1 MGELRKHYFQGFLS
15 KKFHLEHDE
24 EKANQLT
31 GLIYM
36 ISGVLAP
43 LIGMLL
49 DKARHNLENRMV
61 QVSLNNL
68 FMFTLQVGRNISMV
82 LVAVF
87 LTSSSFFLLTFTSL
101 TPYLGM
107 GMMGVA
113 YSILV
118 SALWPI
124 AALMVT
130 VTL

>member
-1 MGELRKHYFQGFLS
+1 
-15 KKFHLEHDE
+15 
-24 EKANQLT
+24 
-31 GLIYM
+31 
-36 ISGVLAP
+36 
-43 LIGMLL
+43 
-49 DKARHNLENRMV
+49 
-61 QVSLNNL
+61 
-68 FMFTLQVGRNISMV
+68 MV

-130 VTL
+130 VSMQSHYQIENILKSGTRLPTWHRLRPYDSSPEPGCSTSNYGGWEGC

>member
-49 DKARHNLENRMV
+49 DKARHNVENFQNR
-61 QVSLNNL
+61 
-68 FMFTLQVGRNISMV
+68 
-82 LVAVF
+82 
-87 LTSSSFFLLTFTSL
+87 TSIFK
-101 TPYLGM
+101 
-107 GMMGVA
+107 
-113 YSILV
+113 
-118 SALWPI
+118 
-124 AALMVT
+124 
-130 VTL
+130 

>member
-1 MGELRKHYFQGFLS
+1 
-15 KKFHLEHDE
+15 
-24 EKANQLT
+24 
-31 GLIYM
+31 
-36 ISGVLAP
+36 
-43 LIGMLL
+43 
-49 DKARHNLENRMV
+49 
-61 QVSLNNL
+61 
-68 FMFTLQVGRNISMV
+68 MV

-130 VTL
+130 VSLYLLSNRKYLFIRYQTSNSAPPTAL

>member
-1 MGELRKHYFQGFLS
+1 MQGFLS

-49 DKARHNLENRMV
+49 DKERHILENF
-61 QVSLNNL
+61 QNL
-68 FMFTLQVGRNISMV
+68 ISYLLMLQVGRNISMV

-130 VTL
+130 VSL

>member
-1 MGELRKHYFQGFLS
+1 MITNLRADLRLKLYTRTRRFAFFDAGMALGYIVG
-15 KKFHLEHDE
+15 LPLGTW
-24 EKANQLT
+24 LT
-31 GLIYM
+31 
-36 ISGVLAP
+36 
-43 LIGMLL
+43 
-49 DKARHNLENRMV
+49 
-61 QVSLNNL
+61 NNH
-68 FMFTLQVGRNISMV
+68 G

-130 VTL
+130 VSMQSSIK

>member
-49 DKARHNLENRMV
+49 DKARHNLENFQNGTSIFKLLAYITV
-61 QVSLNNL
+61 GAQHQHGAGGSVPHL
-68 FMFTLQVGRNISMV
+68 LQ
-82 LVAVF
+82 
-87 LTSSSFFLLTFTSL
+87 LLPPDL
-101 TPYLGM
+101 HQPDPLPRHGDD
-107 GMMGVA
+107 GGG
-113 YSILV
+113 L
-118 SALWPI
+118 
-124 AALMVT
+124 
-130 VTL
+130 

>member
-1 MGELRKHYFQGFLS
+1 M
-15 KKFHLEHDE
+15 
-24 EKANQLT
+24 
-31 GLIYM
+31 
-36 ISGVLAP
+36 
-43 LIGMLL
+43 
-49 DKARHNLENRMV
+49 
-61 QVSLNNL
+61 
-68 FMFTLQVGRNISMV
+68 GRNISMV

-124 AALMVT
+124 AALMVMVSLNLLFSRKYPFVRYQT
-130 VTL
+130 FNLAPPTAL

>member
-1 MGELRKHYFQGFLS
+1 M
-15 KKFHLEHDE
+15 
-24 EKANQLT
+24 
-31 GLIYM
+31 
-36 ISGVLAP
+36 
-43 LIGMLL
+43 
-49 DKARHNLENRMV
+49 
-61 QVSLNNL
+61 
-68 FMFTLQVGRNISMV
+68 QVGRNISMV

-130 VTL
+130 VSMQSSIKKKISFHQVPDFQLGTAYGLMTALQNLGVALVTMAAGKVVDR

>member
-1 MGELRKHYFQGFLS
+1 
-15 KKFHLEHDE
+15 
-24 EKANQLT
+24 
-31 GLIYM
+31 
-36 ISGVLAP
+36 
-43 LIGMLL
+43 
-49 DKARHNLENRMV
+49 
-61 QVSLNNL
+61 
-68 FMFTLQVGRNISMV
+68 MV

-130 VTL
+130 VSLYLLSSRKYPFVRYRTSNSALPTAL